1 MKFISP
7 KKSYF
12 SAANGFSGFRSY
24 FNQTFN
30 PQKFTKLYIL
40 KGGPGTGK
48 SSLMKKICSYFQN
61 IECDCEAIYCSSD
74 PSSLDG
80 IIINSNGKK
89 IGILDGTAPHE
100 TDAKIPGAIDE
111 VINLGSAWSEEKLI
125 SNRAKIVSLNQKKGQ
140 HYKNAYEYLRLA
152 GEFANAT
159 AKIIQESY
167 IFNDT
172 QNINDIMYDIK
183 GIKEGRNE
191 EVKLKSSFGKQGY
204 KSLGKANYSA
214 KKRMSVIGVYG
225 SEYIFMNHLLNEA
238 NRRGTNYIRYPSP
251 YSDNLTE
258 AIYLTENNTFISIG
272 NDFDDITDTSE
283 FLDENI
289 LQINKERLSYYSK
302 QTEELLLRAEKEFS
316 SASDAHFS
324 LEAIYSPAMN
334 FDIINILTDTLIKNI
349 AKLII

>member
-7 KKSYF
+7 QNSYF

-30 PQKFTKLYIL
+30 PKKFTKLYIL

-48 SSLMKKICSYFQN
+48 SSLMKKICTYFQN
-61 IECDCEAIYCSSD
+61 MGYSCEAIYCSSD
-74 PSSLDG
+74 PNSLDG
-80 IIINSNGKK
+80 VIINNNGKK

-125 SNRAKIVSLNQKKGQ
+125 SNRTKIVELNQKKGQ

-152 GEFANAT
+152 GEFVNAISG
-159 AKIIQESY
+159 IIQESY
-167 IFNDT
+167 AFSDT
-172 QNINDIMYDIK
+172 QNINDIMYDIT
-183 GIKEGRNE
+183 GINKGRNE
-191 EVKLKSSFGKQGY
+191 EVKLKSCFGKQGY
-204 KSLGKANYSA
+204 KSLDATDYSS
-214 KKRMSVIGVYG
+214 KNRMSVIGLYG
-225 SEYIFMNHLLNEA
+225 SEYIFMNHLLNETK
-238 NRRGTNYIRYPSP
+238 RRGTDYIRYPSP

-258 AIYLTENNTFISIG
+258 AIYLTENSTFISIG

-289 LQINKERLSYYSK
+289 LKINNERLSYYSK
-302 QTEELLLRAEKEFS
+302 QTDELLLRAEKEFS
-316 SASDAHFS
+316 FASDAHFS

-349 AKLII
+349 SKLIC